1 MENFINI
8 QVHMQL
14 LRKNTER
21 SLLNFVSPAGN
32 MWQMQNTTMRLLTL
46 MYPLILF
53 CFPQF
58 YWCVLNSVQFCNWG
72 SSTHRHC
79 EDTKQSVKSPKL
91 VGQIAS
97 AFSAVIDLLCGG
109 NHCREPVCSMV
120 CCSFLVLIG
129 LGLLW
134 YLFVPE
140 YQSPSSRCV

>member
-32 MWQMQNTTMRLLTL
+32 MWQMQNTTMRMLTL
-46 MYPLILF
+46 MYPLISF

-58 YWCVLNSVQFCNWG
+58 YWCVLNSVRFCNWG

-97 AFSAVIDLLCGG
+97 GFSAEQVLCVVEIIVG
-109 NHCREPVCSMV
+109 NLCAVWFAVGCQASSSN
-120 CCSFLVLIG
+120 SFDF
-129 LGLLW
+129 W
-134 YLFVPE
+134 F
-140 YQSPSSRCV
+140 